1 MCISNKFPGAVDTS
15 NYTLHRAESQLFVPT
30 VLQGEPLP
38 LSPPTAGLLS
48 PRSPAA
54 LGLADFSRVF
64 ALLVT
69 PSAPSRSLPSDS
81 LAPPPAPGQALP
93 AQPARQALASHSLS
107 PSLIPLC
114 RALDPHVGAGTM
126 D

>member
-38 LSPPTAGLLS
+38 LSSPTAGLLS

-81 LAPPPAPGQALP
+81 LAPPQHQAKLF
-93 AQPARQALASHSLS
+93 L
-107 PSLIPLC
+107 PSLLARPWPAILS
-114 RALDPHVGAGTM
+114 AHHSFLFVGR
-126 D
+126 